1 MTELEE
7 SIGFIEKRSKQQ
19 VEELQQKIDLQATEI
34 KELEQAKLTLPTLPD
49 DESTDVKEQQL
60 NLENQLE

>member
-34 KELEQAKLTLPTLPD
+34 KELE
-49 DESTDVKEQQL
+49 
-60 NLENQLE
+60 